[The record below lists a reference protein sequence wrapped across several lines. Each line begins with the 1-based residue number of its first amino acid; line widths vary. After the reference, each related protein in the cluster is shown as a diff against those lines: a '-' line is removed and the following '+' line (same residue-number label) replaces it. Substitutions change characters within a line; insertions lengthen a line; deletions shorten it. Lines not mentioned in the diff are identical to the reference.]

1 MNADEG
7 SKPTGGGGDEP
18 HESDTSSQFTA
29 DLERQVVATAKSGA
43 GREVEELLPAPL
55 RHLPEQDHRQDID
68 LKRLYAKG
76 LLLLLGG
83 QMILADTVF
92 VVYAWAGKQW
102 NLAPEVINV
111 WLGATVVQL
120 IGVVLVVTRYLF
132 PRRDGRL

>member
-1 MNADEG
+1 MFADEA
-7 SKPTGGGGDEP
+7 SKSTGGGGEET
-18 HESDTSSQFTA
+18 HASDASDQLA
-29 DLERQVVATAKSGA
+29 AHLERQVVATAKSGA
-43 GREVEELLPAPL
+43 GREVDELPAPL

-83 QMILADTVF
+83 QMVLADTVF
-92 VVYAWAGKQW
+92 VVYAWAGKHW
-102 NLAPEVINV
+102 HLTPEVINV

-120 IGVVLVVTRYLF
+120 VGVVLVVTRYLF